1 AEHYLD
7 DEKLAE
13 LQMIRLPAERKVQDY
28 RSVYNDIRD
37 WQRKEKAADDK
48 DKATTNWEDVVFEID
63 LLKSQEIN
71 LDYILGL
78 IFEHNKQNKSKAS
91 LTEEVRRLI
100 RSSLGN
106 RAKEE
111 LVVDFIQQ
119 TNLDEMPDKAGII
132 DAFFA
137 FAQREQRREAE
148 ALIKEEN
155 LNEEAAKRYIRN
167 SLKREY
173 ATENGTELNATLPK
187 LSPLNPQY
195 KTKKQSVFQK
205 IGAFIEKFKGVGGGI

>member
-1 AEHYLD
+1 
-7 DEKLAE
+7 
-13 LQMIRLPAERKVQDY
+13 MIRLPAERKVQDY